1 MNQDPFKEYRH
12 ETEPG
17 KKERYQAWRAAI
29 GLQAVDGLET
39 SSYLLHTAKRHIDG
53 EISIEKVKDL
63 LTSYYE
69 ENPTGVK
76 DRTREADIVSARI
89 EEILNEKSFSFT
101 QAQYLSIH
109 KRLFQG
115 ILPHAGEFRKYNI
128 TKKEWVLNGES
139 VTYGNVYSL
148 RDNLDYDLREEK
160 QFSYKDLSMTEI
172 IHHLARF
179 VARLWQNHIFGEG
192 NTRATAVFFIQYLRS
207 LGFQADN
214 EPFADHSWYFCNA
227 LVRANYNDLQH
238 NVHETTEYLER
249 FLRNLLMGERNELHN
264 RTMHISGQWKE
275 LQQEDAS
282 DTVFPYEDILKENG
296 IRIKTAGHIHM
307 LFEAFGY
314 EQIFGRNDVMDV
326 LGLTSTPASTLIR
339 RMTEMSIVKPVF
351 GFGKGKIRFVRI
363 GKEWR

>member
-12 ETEPG
+12 ESEPG

-39 SSYLLHTAKRHIDG
+39 SPYLLDAAKRHIGG
-53 EISIEKVKDL
+53 EISIEEVKDL

-69 ENPTGVK
+69 ENPTGEK
-76 DRTREADIVSARI
+76 ARTKEADIVSARI

-101 QAQYLSIH
+101 PTQYLSIH

-115 ILPHAGEFRKYNI
+115 LLPHAGEFRTYNI

-139 VTYGNVYSL
+139 VTYGNAYSL
-148 RDNLDYDLREEK
+148 RDNLDYDLAEEK

-192 NTRATAVFFIQYLRS
+192 NTRATAVFFIQYLRT
-207 LGFQADN
+207 LGFQSDN
-214 EPFADHSWYFCNA
+214 EPFADHSWYFRNA

-249 FLRNLLMGERNELHN
+249 FLRNLLMGEKNELHN
-264 RTMHISGQWKE
+264 RTMHISGQW
-275 LQQEDAS
+275 D
-282 DTVFPYEDILKENG
+282 DTLKAHK
-296 IRIKTAGHIHM
+296 ISAKTAGHIQT
-307 LFEAFGY
+307 LFKEFGY
-314 EQIFGRNDVMDV
+314 ERIFGRSDVMEI
-326 LGLTSTPASTLIR
+326 LGLTATPASTLIR
-339 RMTEMSIVKPVF
+339 KMIDAGIVIPVS
-351 GFGKGKIRFVRI
+351 GSGKGKIRFNFEKNV
-363 GKEWR
+363 

>member
-12 ETEPG
+12 ESEPG

-39 SSYLLHTAKRHIDG
+39 SSYLLDTAKRHIGG
-53 EISIEKVKDL
+53 EISIEEVKDL

-69 ENPTGVK
+69 ENPTGEK
-76 DRTREADIVSARI
+76 DRTKEADIVSARI
-89 EEILNEKSFSFT
+89 EEILNEKAFSFT
-101 QAQYLSIH
+101 PTQYLSIH

-139 VTYGNVYSL
+139 VTYGNACLL
-148 RDNLDYDLREEK
+148 RDNLDYDLAEEK
-160 QFSYKDLSMTEI
+160 QFSYKNLSMTEI

-192 NTRATAVFFIQYLRS
+192 NTRATAVFFIQYLRT

-214 EPFADHSWYFCNA
+214 EPFADHSWYFRNA

-249 FLRNLLMGERNELHN
+249 FLRNLLMGEKNELHN

-275 LQQEDAS
+275 MQKEDLSNA
-282 DTVFPYEDILKENG
+282 VFPYDDELKENK
-296 IRIKTAGHIHM
+296 ISAKTAGHIHA

-314 EQIFGRNDVMDV
+314 DRIFGRSDVMDV
-326 LGLTSTPASTLIR
+326 LGLTATPVSTLIR
-339 RMTEMSIVKPVF
+339 KMTDAGIVIPVS
-351 GFGKGKIRFVRI
+351 GSGKGKIRFTPEKNV
-363 GKEWR
+363 